1 MNPRLL
7 IIGNT
12 SEIYHIGSI
21 FVRAAEALDISVV
34 TYDTDWS
41 ISFPSMQHLWGRA
54 FYKLA
59 GNRALEWWTS
69 NRKIA
74 SLIREVKPTLILVTG
89 TTPIAKDVFEAVAQ
103 VGARIAN
110 YLTDYPWNPRNHCPC
125 FLENL
130 NQYDFIF
137 STKSSILQELKD
149 FNVKRV
155 EFLPFGYDSLI
166 HRVPKLLSE
175 HEREKFYSDITFIGT
190 ADQERLPYLNALA
203 EIKGISLNV
212 YGGLWNKINI
222 PGWKVHPAI
231 FNRDLQVGTYCSNL
245 VLGIIRKCSK
255 DQSTMRTFEIAAC
268 GGCGIYED
276 TEEHRK
282 ILAGYP
288 DYGFFTSPHDLAEK
302 CQWLLEHSEEREQMR
317 QLGMRLIVTES
328 NTYTAR
334 LKQILERT
342 SYQVKNYSDSYS
354 DEV

>member
-1 MNPRLL
+1 MTHRLL

-12 SEIYHIGSI
+12 SETYHIGSML
-21 FVRAAEALDISVV
+21 VRAAKALDISV
-34 TYDTDWS
+34 TTNDTNWK
-41 ISFPSMQHLWGRA
+41 ISAPSMQHLWGRA
-54 FYKLA
+54 FYKLS
-59 GNRALEWWTS
+59 GKRTLEWGAF
-69 NRKIA
+69 NRKTA

-89 TTPIAKDVFEAVAQ
+89 IMPLAQDVFEAVIQ

-110 YLTDYPWNPRNHCPC
+110 YLTDYPWNPRHYCPS

-137 STKSSILQELKD
+137 STKSSILQKLKN
-149 FNVKRV
+149 FGVKRV

-166 HRVPKLLSE
+166 HRVPELLSE

-190 ADQERLPYLNALA
+190 ADQERFPHLKALA
-203 EIKGISLNV
+203 EIKGISLNI
-212 YGGLWNKINI
+212 YGELWNRYGELWNKINI

-231 FNRDLQVGTYCSNL
+231 FNRDLQVGIYCSNL
-245 VLGIIRKCSK
+245 VLGIIRKRNK
-255 DQSTMRTFEIAAC
+255 DQSTLRTFEIAAC

-276 TEEHRK
+276 TEEHRQ

-288 DYGFFTSPHDLAEK
+288 DYGFFTSPQDLAEK

-334 LKQILERT
+334 LQQILELA
-342 SYQVKNYSDSYS
+342 SAK
-354 DEV
+354 